1 MRASGVRTPER
12 AIGTGLKRATKHGD
26 DGGAIGT
33 GLMRALGMR
42 SP

>member
-1 MRASGVRTPER
+1 MRASGVRALER

-33 GLMRALGMR
+33 GLMRPFGVR
-42 SP
+42 TP